1 MNALLMKMKKNNF
14 LALRFIILIILIL
27 IFIFHAFIKKQDSR
41 KSVRTAFIN
50 PKYFQTVNCIRL
62 QDSKKGI
69 VLIKSNGVWFVSSL
83 YDYNSYSSKNTET
96 AILPSD
102 ALPANAQTVDSF
114 LKELTKIREIYQVS
128 ASPVDYDYH
137 LNAESDDYLMVSYTA
152 GELNNDIIFGKYDFS
167 GINRYFKASSKTVYE
182 TDTEL
187 DSFLSVSSQFWSEP
201 YLISH
206 IMANTSQDSIQR
218 LECLLNSKNEALS
231 ATLSFDMPSDIP
243 ARKILTPSSNEFEHK
258 CSSLLELRHG
268 DISGIPEIHDD
279 MIPEMKVQVDFGSKQ
294 RIFMDFFRFEEKSS
308 QTDYYIVRM
317 KYKDNMVIYERI
329 SFWTYSKLVEIL
341 FKS

>member
-1 MNALLMKMKKNNF
+1 MMNALLMKMKKNNF

-167 GINRYFKASSKTVYE
+167 GIS
-182 TDTEL
+182 
-187 DSFLSVSSQFWSEP
+187 
-201 YLISH
+201 
-206 IMANTSQDSIQR
+206 
-218 LECLLNSKNEALS
+218 
-231 ATLSFDMPSDIP
+231 
-243 ARKILTPSSNEFEHK
+243 
-258 CSSLLELRHG
+258 
-268 DISGIPEIHDD
+268 
-279 MIPEMKVQVDFGSKQ
+279 
-294 RIFMDFFRFEEKSS
+294 
-308 QTDYYIVRM
+308 
-317 KYKDNMVIYERI
+317 
-329 SFWTYSKLVEIL
+329 
-341 FKS
+341 